1 MKGPRAMNKTA
12 IFGLCLAALGL
23 TGCAGAFDSY
33 QKPGNW
39 VEEGS
44 ANETIAQQAAY
55 PGDLIH
61 GQSDPMS
68 DGIAASAGVDKAIGA
83 NGADT
88 ATGLQTAATAISAGA
103 SQ

>member
-1 MKGPRAMNKTA
+1 MKRLGAMKRTV
-12 IFGLCLAALGL
+12 ILVCCLAATGL
-23 TGCAGAFDSY
+23 TGCAGAFDPY
-33 QKPGNW
+33 QRPGFW

-61 GQSDPMS
+61 GQSDPTS
-68 DGIAASAGVDKAIGA
+68 NGVAAMAAVDKAIGP

-88 ATGLQTAATAISAGA
+88 ATGLQTAVTAGAGA